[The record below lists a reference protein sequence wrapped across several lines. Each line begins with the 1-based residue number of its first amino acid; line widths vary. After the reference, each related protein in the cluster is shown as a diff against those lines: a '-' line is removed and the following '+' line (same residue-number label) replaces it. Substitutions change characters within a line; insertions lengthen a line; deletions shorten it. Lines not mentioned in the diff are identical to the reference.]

1 MASSLFGGFLPLG
14 RTRCRGMDIGN
25 DSACSTARERVHGES
40 MPADPTVHDNEW
52 RPSRNL
58 PPLSRM
64 DIVGI
69 AVAVIGT
76 ATLVLLW
83 VIRVDQGHPNPYSAV
98 TIVRALIA
106 TGAVLINMA
115 HVVGIFFFESVDYH
129 GPFQR
134 LFARLSM
141 FGTIAAVIVSLAIGL
156 L

>member
-1 MASSLFGGFLPLG
+1 
-14 RTRCRGMDIGN
+14 
-25 DSACSTARERVHGES
+25 

-76 ATLVLLW
+76 IILIGLAVGSVEHDHT
-83 VIRVDQGHPNPYSAV
+83 NPYSAV
-98 TIVRALIA
+98 TIARVLIA
-106 TGAVLINMA
+106 TGALLINMA

-156 L
+156 F

>member
-1 MASSLFGGFLPLG
+1 
-14 RTRCRGMDIGN
+14 MDIG
-25 DSACSTARERVHGES
+25 DDPRCSTAREAGTRGVG

-64 DIVGI
+64 DIAGI
-69 AVAVIGT
+69 AVALIGT
-76 ATLVLLW
+76 ATLVMLA
-83 VIRVDQGHPNPYSAV
+83 VISVDHDHTNPYSAL
-98 TIVRALIA
+98 TIARVLIA
-106 TGAVLINMA
+106 TGALLINMA
-115 HVVGIFFFESVDYH
+115 HVVGIFFFESIDYH

-134 LFARLSM
+134 LFARVSM